1 MGQGHE
7 RQPYG
12 SANPLLAGV
21 ARDPRGRKTVSR
33 GFILI
38 LVVLTVHLASP
49 QLETVW
55 SVFETPGDAARLLIG
70 LLVCLWLVV
79 QLFTAAQGCRSLP
92 DLVLSRPVRDPA
104 YADLCHR
111 DAVTSLA
118 F

>member
-70 LLVCLWLVV
+70 LLVCLWLVA
-79 QLFTAAQGCRSLP
+79 QLFTAP
-92 DLVLSRPVRDPA
+92 
-104 YADLCHR
+104 R
-111 DAVTSLA
+111 DADPYRTWFYLGLFVIPLTLISA
-118 F
+118 IATR